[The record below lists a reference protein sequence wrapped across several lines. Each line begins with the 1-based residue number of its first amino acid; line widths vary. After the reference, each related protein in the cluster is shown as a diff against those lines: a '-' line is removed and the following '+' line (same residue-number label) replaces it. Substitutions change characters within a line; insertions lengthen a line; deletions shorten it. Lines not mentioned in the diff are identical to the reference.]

1 MTMYGVSGK
10 ITQEVER
17 AVSSIK
23 RNASVKITI
32 IESTGTSKSG
42 ASGGYAVKAEE
53 SSDLLAV
60 KEKADQF
67 YKDADSGK
75 HSYVLL

>member
-1 MTMYGVSGK
+1 MYGVSGK
-10 ITQEVER
+10 ITQEVES

-42 ASGGYAVKAEE
+42 TSGGDYAVKAEE

-67 YKDADSGK
+67 YKDADTGK